1 MSHPS
6 SGQATQLLHRLEAG
20 DTRAGDELLPIVY
33 EELHRIA
40 ARMMRGQGQAH
51 TLQPTALVHEAY
63 LRLVDKDEQPSFDSR
78 SHFLCVAAKAMRSVL
93 VDHARRRGAGKR
105 AEVGERI
112 TLAQVAEALEREGP
126 DLLALDEALTRL
138 AVVDESLARVVE
150 LRFFGG
156 LSVEDTARALSVSEP
171 TVVRAWRVARMW
183 LKRELAEGQNS
194 EQGPPP
200 GT

>member
-6 SGQATQLLHRLEAG
+6 SDHATQLLQRLGAG
-20 DTRAGDELLPIVY
+20 DARAGDELLPIVY

-40 ARMMRGQGQAH
+40 ARMMKGQGRDH

-63 LRLVDKDEQPSFDSR
+63 LRLVAEDVEPSFDSR

-105 AEVGERI
+105 ADVGERI
-112 TLAQVAEALEREGP
+112 TLVQVAEALEREGP

-156 LSVEDTARALSVSEP
+156 LSVEDTARALCVSAP

-183 LKRELAEGQNS
+183 LKRELAEGPLPEGRSPPS
-194 EQGPPP
+194 E
-200 GT
+200 